1 MAVVCTKYVHICRRW
16 QQMTTYEMIYGPR
29 SRGLASVPAR
39 ASETR
44 PDHTFQVSSEI
55 LENVKIKQN
64 YIISKSRLRHQYVSN
79 PYSI

>member
-55 LENVKIKQN
+55 LDTRKMWKSNKIT
-64 YIISKSRLRHQYVSN
+64 
-79 PYSI
+79 